1 MHCVLPSCLHCPLP
15 RCYDAI
21 PLAPPP
27 PSTPSPALPLRPSFF
42 FFSPSQVLFAAKLGS
57 SSQRTSA
64 LFIVSLRLWGVGRI
78 VYLVQTTSLSGDTR
92 ARDCTSW
99 TEIDERVAKN
109 FVIRRKQTNKQNCEY
124 NGLDPEG
131 GGIMTLITP
140 PPPPPH
146 SPLQLLSGSLSSQL
160 PL

>member
-27 PSTPSPALPLRPSFF
+27 PPPPPPPPCHSALHSSSSR
-42 FFSPSQVLFAAKLGS
+42 QVKFLFAAKLGS

-109 FVIRRKQTNKQNCEY
+109 FVIRRKTNKQTKLWVQWFGPGRRRDY
-124 NGLDPEG
+124 DSYH
-131 GGIMTLITP
+131 